1 MSRAGLWMSPDR
13 ASGEKPNGKQTNCT
27 PFSHGWIWQ
36 PESNVSSAPER
47 DDSQREGA
55 AKKREQ
61 SDHYYV
67 FT

>member
-1 MSRAGLWMSPDR
+1 MSRAGLWMFPDG
-13 ASGEKPNGKQTNCT
+13 ASVEKPNGKQNNCT
-27 PFSHGWIWQ
+27 P
-36 PESNVSSAPER
+36 SSLMIGSGNLNQMCPHYQR